1 MRAVAVLA
9 LPATDQV
16 EWLGTL
22 APGSPVGCDELAL
35 EFDDGWRLL
44 PQFISNGWLNEAV
57 GEAAQQIDQLLSETS
72 KSANALEWTTASL
85 ASSARWASVRQLARS
100 LLAVI

>member
-1 MRAVAVLA
+1 VSELLPHPSHLAAFIRAVAVLA

-57 GEAAQQIDQLLSETS
+57 GEAAQQIDQLLSEMS
-72 KSANALEWTTASL
+72 KSANAMFLIPL
-85 ASSARWASVRQLARS
+85 R
-100 LLAVI
+100 